1 MKFKQLQTK
10 QLERHLIDLIN
21 DFKSEWKC
29 LKYAKQRKQVL
40 AQAMQYCFHTCE
52 SMLEV
57 DIWMDGYIMGLETQT
72 KQAKYNTYIHG
83 INKIKTY
90 ETNSR

>member
-57 DIWMDGYIMGLETQT
+57 DTWMDGYIMGLEAQT
-72 KQAKYNTYIHG
+72 K
-83 INKIKTY
+83 
-90 ETNSR
+90 